1 MLHLQ
6 HFTKFDKIFLGGIK
20 MANLFENINDK
31 NIEKLKRILKAN
43 TITYRKNVNVLS
55 NVNQDDFIALIDS
68 GSVQLV
74 FSDYNGNKT
83 IIDELSKGEI
93 FGTLTSYIKNEEVS
107 CITKEP
113 TQITFIEYNE
123 ITNDEIIKNDFYII
137 FIKNLIKLLSDQV
150 ESKNNRIE
158 ILTKRTTRDKLLE
171 YFKMQSQAKGGK
183 IFTIP
188 LSYTELANYLSVDRS
203 AMSREISYLK
213 EEGFIKTDGRKITL
227 LY

>member
-1 MLHLQ
+1 MQ
-6 HFTKFDKIFLGGIK
+6 HFTKFDKIFLRGVK
-20 MANLFENINDK
+20 MTNLFENINDK

-43 TITYRKNVNVLS
+43 TINYRKNVNVLS
-55 NVNQDDFIALIDS
+55 NVNQDNFIALIDS
-68 GSVQLV
+68 GSVQLT
-74 FSDYNGNKT
+74 FSDYDGNKT
-83 IIDELSKGEI
+83 IIDELGAGEI

-107 CITKEP
+107 CITKEA

-150 ESKNNRIE
+150 ESKNKRIE
-158 ILTKRTTRDKLLE
+158 ILTKKTTRDKILE
-171 YFKMQSQAKGGK
+171 YFKIQSQSKGSK

-188 LSYTELANYLSVDRS
+188 ISYTELANYLSVDRS

-213 EEGFIKTDGRKITL
+213 EEGFIKTNGRRITL